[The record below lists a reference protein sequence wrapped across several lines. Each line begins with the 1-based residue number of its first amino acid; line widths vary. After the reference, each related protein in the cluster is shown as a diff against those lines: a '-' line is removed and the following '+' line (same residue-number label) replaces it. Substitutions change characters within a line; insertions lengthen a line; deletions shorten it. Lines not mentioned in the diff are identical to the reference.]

1 MKKDK
6 TNQALHDWLTVV
18 PTVSENEKQ
27 RLAQL
32 SQKLLNHVHDWNEE
46 ELKVYFIAFLLDF
59 VDFYQESYRPFL
71 ERDLSVQYEEDKRLW
86 GNADFL
92 VASGTQSPKEPFF
105 FIHEYKKQLDTSND
119 PLGQLLAEMVAA
131 QKLNRHSHPIYGA
144 YIIGRHWYF
153 VILDNTTYAESLA
166 YDATKEEIIE
176 IVNILRHTK
185 TLIDQMIQSSISKAK
200 ALDSNALRNFQ
211 KNNIPITHP

>member
-1 MKKDK
+1 MKPFSKWTKEEIETEFHLKKDIE
-6 TNQALHDWLTVV
+6 NQLINEWITIVS
-18 PTVSENEKQ
+18 TVSGEEKV
-27 RLAQL
+27 RLKQL

-71 ERDLSVQYEEDKRLW
+71 ERDLSVQYEEGKRLW

-92 VASGTQSPKEPFF
+92 VASGSQSPKEPFF

-131 QKLNRHSHPIYGA
+131 QKLNQHPHPIYGA

-153 VILDNTTYAESLA
+153 VILDKTTYAESLA
-166 YDATKEEIIE
+166 YDATKEEIFE
-176 IVNILRHTK
+176 IVSILRHTK
-185 TLIDQMIQSSISKAK
+185 ILIDKNIQSSNPK
-200 ALDSNALRNFQ
+200 NA
-211 KNNIPITHP
+211 

>member
-131 QKLNRHSHPIYGA
+131 QKLNRHSYPIYGA

>member
-1 MKKDK
+1 MKPFSKLTKEEIETEFHLKKDIE
-6 TNQALHDWLTVV
+6 NQLINEWITIVS
-18 PTVSENEKQ
+18 TVSGEEKV
-27 RLAQL
+27 RLKQL

-71 ERDLSVQYEEDKRLW
+71 ERDLSVQYEEGKRLW

-92 VASGTQSPKEPFF
+92 VASGSQSPKEPFF

-131 QKLNRHSHPIYGA
+131 QKLNQHPHPIYGA

-153 VILDNTTYAESLA
+153 VILDKTTYAESLA
-166 YDATKEEIIE
+166 YDATKEEIFE
-176 IVNILRHTK
+176 IVSILRHTK
-185 TLIDQMIQSSISKAK
+185 ILIDKNIQSSNPK
-200 ALDSNALRNFQ
+200 NA
-211 KNNIPITHP
+211 